1 MAEAAQLK
9 HIIRVAN
16 VDIPGNKAIV
26 VSLTKI
32 KGIGKNIAH
41 VLCNLANLNA
51 NTKAGALTDNQ
62 TAKLNELAKDLE
74 NKLPNWMLNHR
85 KDNDSGADK
94 HHLTGTL
101 DFVKD
106 NDIKRMRKIKSYKGV
121 RHSKK
126 LPVRGQRTK
135 SNFRRNKG
143 KVASLKKNK

>member
-1 MAEAAQLK
+1 MAELK

-32 KGIGKNIAH
+32 KGIGKNLAH
-41 VLCNLANLNA
+41 VICNQ
-51 NTKAGALTDNQ
+51 TKIQTHTKTGALNDSQVTSINDFV
-62 TAKLNELAKDLE
+62 KDLN
-74 NKLPNWMLNHR
+74 NKLPKWFLNHR
-85 KDNDSGADK
+85 KDNDSGEDK

-106 NDIKRMRKIKSYKGV
+106 NDIKKMRKIKSYKGV